1 MVSARSTFALVLALA
16 ALGGCRYAPPRATDA
31 PPPAPAEA
39 YVSPL
44 AAEDY
49 PWPRQAERY
58 EPLAARFPP
67 PEGFER
73 VPLAD
78 GSWGQWLRHLPLL
91 PAGTPVRSQDG
102 SLVMRGDAADLAA
115 VVDMDVRENQ
125 ECADVILRLRAEYLR
140 RAGRADDITFRLT
153 DGGLISW
160 GVWRSGMRPR
170 LEGDRL
176 IFERIAEPDDSRA
189 RFDDFLASVFAW
201 CGTLSLAQEGE
212 PVGLEE
218 IAVGD
223 FLVAGGSPGHA
234 VLIVDLARSDAGELR
249 GLILQ
254 GFMPAQTP
262 HILAGAEPG
271 AWFELSADRRV
282 EVPWGSFGWD
292 ELRRF

>member
-1 MVSARSTFALVLALA
+1 MTSRAAFALLLVMAN
-16 ALGGCRYAPPRATDA
+16 ALGGCRSAPPVVDA
-31 PPPAPAEA
+31 PSIAPTEA

-44 AAEDY
+44 TAEDY
-49 PWPRQAERY
+49 PWPKQAETY

-73 VPLAD
+73 VPVAD

-91 PAGTPVRSQDG
+91 PAGTPVRSLDA
-102 SLVMRGDAADLAA
+102 SVVVRGNALDLAG
-115 VVDMDVRENQ
+115 VVDMDVRENL

-140 RAGRADDITFRLT
+140 HAGREADITFRLT

-176 IFERIAEPDDSRA
+176 IFERIAEPDGSRA
-189 RFDDFLASVFAW
+189 RFDEFLAGVFAW
-201 CGTLSLAQEGE
+201 CGTLSLAQEGR
-212 PVGLEE
+212 PVAFQDLA
-218 IAVGD
+218 IGD
-223 FLVAGGSPGHA
+223 FLVSGGSPGHA
-234 VLIVDLARSDAGELR
+234 VLIVDLARNRAGELR

-254 GFMPAQTP
+254 GFIPAQTP
-262 HILAGAEPG
+262 HILAGGEAG
-271 AWFELSADRRV
+271 AWFELAEGRPL